1 MTNRDTDDPDRLDP
15 PEAPPPPG
23 WVPATARM
31 TGLEPDAAPPDL
43 PPETVAE
50 LREAFI
56 KYRPTAGDVVT
67 SVPGDA
73 VTVRRPDGSRGVGI
87 RGTDGVVRLIPI
99 PDALEPAEKPPPVA
113 DPFRTGSGVV
123 RSEYPVIATLQ
134 AINHGGSA
142 NGWTDNNGTSDPTY
156 TYRGGKGAG
165 QAFIQLRND
174 GPLAQ
179 ATPEALAAVWG
190 RVRALDDW
198 TSDALCVAL
207 ARLEEEGRSPSEDV
221 WLTTAAILDAR
232 GVKRKRYAGEPG
244 NWQHGHRTAD
254 LGRAGRALGQLATL
268 SVVLDQVRITRGTTK
283 TGRPRA
289 ASVITHRSR
298 LLTLS
303 GEVAR
308 KDGAGDEY
316 LVAAR
321 VGFGEWAEVFWDLGV
336 RQVAR
341 LNRKALAYDPVA
353 EQVEKRLAK
362 YLAFHFRRNSGPR
375 VRLRVS
381 TMLGE
386 VDLEPNTRFPQ
397 RTRDRL
403 EKALR
408 RLHGDELL
416 AGWGYTNDAPDA
428 LPARGWLTPW
438 LTSTVWLTPPP
449 DPGGPAR
456 QMPLELAPA
465 TAG

>member
-1 MTNRDTDDPDRLDP
+1 VSEGERPPDP
-15 PEAPPPPG
+15 PAFDPFAPDPPGAPPFESRWFEPDPPPLG
-23 WVPATARM
+23 WPHWESVTARAQRLGYPPPADSEE
-31 TGLEPDAAPPDL
+31 TRRAAQVMH
-43 PPETVAE
+43 E
-50 LREAFI
+50 
-56 KYRPTAGDVVT
+56 
-67 SVPGDA
+67 A
-73 VTVRRPDGSRGVGI
+73 VTLTITGTIGTAVTYRREDGTEGI
-87 RGTDGVVRLIPI
+87 GIIP
-99 PDALEPAEKPPPVA
+99 PASPEKPPAVA
-113 DPFRTGSGVV
+113 DPFRGGAGVV

-134 AINHGGSA
+134 AINHGGSTS
-142 NGWTDNNGTSDPTY
+142 GWSDNNGTSEPTY

-165 QAFIQLRND
+165 RAFILLRND
-174 GPLAQ
+174 RTLAQ

-207 ARLEEEGRSPSEDV
+207 ARLEEEGRSPNEDV
-221 WLTTAAILDAR
+221 WLTTAAVLDAR
-232 GVKRKRYAGEPG
+232 GIKRMTRAGEPG
-244 NWQHGHRTAD
+244 NWTHGHRTAD
-254 LGRAGRALGQLATL
+254 LARAGRALKQLETL
-268 SVVLDQVRITRGTTK
+268 SIVLDQVRVTRGVTK
-283 TGRPRA
+283 SGRARP
-289 ASVITHRSR
+289 ASIVTHRSR

-308 KDGAGDEY
+308 KDGAGAEY

-321 VGFGEWAEVFWDLGV
+321 VGFGEWAEVFWELGV

-362 YLAFHFRRNSGPR
+362 YLAFHFRRNSGDR
-375 VRLRVS
+375 VRLRVE

-386 VDLEPNTRFPQ
+386 VDLAPQRDRPQ

-408 RLHGDELL
+408 RLHDDELL

-428 LPARGWLTPW
+428 LPVRGWLRPW

-449 DPGGPAR
+449 DPGAPSV
-456 QMPLELAPA
+456 QLPLELAAAP
-465 TAG
+465 